1 MKWFLELAD
10 KHFLFR
16 RFALLVLLYVT
27 VDAFAWAKHFA
38 EATDKSGAELGLI
51 IAAVTGPVALLQR
64 SILDLYNQAR
74 AAKEV

>member
-16 RFALLVLLYVT
+16 RVALLVLLYVT
-27 VDAFAWAKHFA
+27 ADAFAWAKAFA
-38 EATDKSGAELGLI
+38 ETTDKSGAELGLI